1 MDVSRQMQTTITS
14 ILNHEG
20 ECKNKAPSPLSP
32 FYYQQPLYVY
42 MVIATF
48 AYAGTASHTR
58 TTHTHTHI
66 HTYTH
71 THFVPSWLFCFFI
84 RVYGDLRIFPY
95 LSLFVFYWK
104 AFSVSLFLWQADC
117 GKHTRLWVISKV
129 EFQSGDFFFEAHA
142 VRWLHYVE
150 RRLQA

>member
-1 MDVSRQMQTTITS
+1 MQTTITS

-71 THFVPSWLFCFFI
+71 THTHTRTTHTHTPHTHTHTHTH
-84 RVYGDLRIFPY
+84 
-95 LSLFVFYWK
+95 
-104 AFSVSLFLWQADC
+104 
-117 GKHTRLWVISKV
+117 KHTYTKKCNQTQRICIKVSVQNSSCDTTQSLCNWNEHLLWCDVI
-129 EFQSGDFFFEAHA
+129 QSGRYELSFRKKFNAISTPT
-142 VRWLHYVE
+142 RST
-150 RRLQA
+150 